1 MEFEWLDLE
10 VTESLLNRNL
20 IFYKLLL
27 NVSLLTVFMIYYS
40 LLMNGGVFI
49 FVSSLLVCF
58 VFNISYYLNFFA
70 YFNASSFFYYLSFA
84 YCSFMNA
91 HTCFKW
97 LKELLTIFNSIFAG
111 SATSILNLLDK
122 TFNFL
127 SILIL
132 SMHFFSP
139 ICIILIF

>member
-1 MEFEWLDLE
+1 

-70 YFNASSFFYYLSFA
+70 YFNASSLFYYLSLA

-91 HTCFKW
+91 HTCFK
-97 LKELLTIFNSIFAG
+97 
-111 SATSILNLLDK
+111 
-122 TFNFL
+122 
-127 SILIL
+127 
-132 SMHFFSP
+132 
-139 ICIILIF
+139 